1 MRRMKSLVA
10 MAILAAVVGLST
22 PSAFAD
28 SKPIYLGDRAAVN
41 NSLKDGIFI
50 MDRAAEGIILSLTG
64 GFIAGAQ
71 VRDGIFIM
79 D

>member
-22 PSAFAD
+22 PSAFAAGTG
-28 SKPIYLGDRAAVN
+28 IYLSDKAAVN
-41 NSLKDGIFI
+41 NSNAPIYIGDFATGIIFS
-50 MDRAAEGIILSLTG
+50 ATGIILANAQ
-64 GFIAGAQ
+64 AG
-71 VRDGIFIM
+71 VGIYIS